1 MRCRVNRRL
10 QSGVTLIETMVAILV
25 LSFGMLGMLSVFLNS
40 IKITSTSHFRSV
52 AAQQSYALADSIRA
66 SLPQLTVYP
75 GVSGAAVSSCVASA
89 GCTTAEMAQSEI
101 ALWQARLGAQLPSG
115 AGTVCRDSSPNDG
128 TPAAWA
134 CDGTGQFV
142 IKVCWDDSRVS
153 TSSSTVCA
161 VTNL

>member
-1 MRCRVNRRL
+1 MNRAG
-10 QSGVTLIETMVAILV
+10 QSGITLIETMIAILI

-40 IKITSTSHFRSV
+40 LKITSTSNFRSL

-75 GVSGAAVSSCVASA
+75 GVSGSAVSGCLTSS
-89 GCTTAEMAQSEI
+89 GCTTANMAQTEI
-101 ALWQARLGAQLPSG
+101 ALWQTRLAASLPSG

-128 TPAAWA
+128 VPGAWA

-142 IKVCWDDSRVS
+142 IKVCWDDSRVA
-153 TSSSTVCA
+153 SSSTTECVR
-161 VTNL
+161 TNL

>member
-1 MRCRVNRRL
+1 MNRKA
-10 QSGVTLIETMVAILV
+10 QSGVTLIETMIAILV

-40 IKITSTSHFRSV
+40 LKITSTSNFRSI

-75 GVSGAAVSSCVASA
+75 GVTGAAVSNCLATP
-89 GCTTAEMAQSEI
+89 GCTTAQMAQTEI
-101 ALWQARLGAQLPSG
+101 ALWQTRLATLLPSG
-115 AGTVCRDSSPNDG
+115 AGTVCRDGSPNDG
-128 TPAAWA
+128 VPGAWA

-153 TSSSTVCA
+153 SSTNTLCV